1 MCVPA
6 GNPSPPENLHGTA
19 NTTSLNSITIMWEP
33 PQHQQEGIVTY
44 IIKIPSINYVV
55 KNNSYFQRIST
66 AVGSGMEFYD
76 VEVTVVTKCGYVS
89 KPANLTLRILATG
102 KGLLYVLKYIIH
114 FQLILTL

>member
-6 GNPSPPENLHGTA
+6 GNPSPPENLNSTA

-55 KNNSYFQRIST
+55 KHNSTFHRIST

-76 VEVTVVTKCGYVS
+76 VEVTAVTQCGYVS